1 MKLNNCVVKF
11 LVLVLMSIP
20 TFAFAQDSLKNIPAL
35 DKSPMDASYYPTSFP
50 LLKIRDKVTTPL
62 TVKLIYSRPQLKGR
76 AMFGELVPYTQVW
89 RMGANEASEIEF
101 FQDVVIGGKKI
112 KKGEYSI
119 YAIPEPT
126 EWTIIINTE
135 NDIWGSFKYEE
146 SKDIV
151 RVKVP
156 VTTIANSVESFTIY
170 FSEAKDGCN
179 LVAAWDKVM
188 VKLPIQ
194 F

>member
-1 MKLNNCVVKF
+1 MKKLF
-11 LVLVLMSIP
+11 ATIVLVIMVSVP
-20 TFAFAQDSLKNIPAL
+20 CFVFAQDTLKNIPAL
-35 DKSPMDASYYPTSFP
+35 DKSAMDASYFPANFP

-62 TVKLIYSRPQLKGR
+62 AVKLIYSRPLLKGR
-76 AMFGELVPYTQVW
+76 AMFGELLPYNAVW

-101 FQDVVIGGKKI
+101 FRDVTIGGKTV

-119 YAIPEPT
+119 YAIPEPN

-146 SKDIV
+146 SKDVV

-156 VTTIANSVESFTIY
+156 VTAIANSVEAFTV
-170 FSEAKDGCN
+170 FFNEAKDGCE

-194 F
+194 FK

>member
-1 MKLNNCVVKF
+1 
-11 LVLVLMSIP
+11 MSVP
-20 TFAFAQDSLKNIPAL
+20 TYLLAQDSLKNIPVL
-35 DKSPMDASYYPTSFP
+35 DKSPMDASYYPANFP

-62 TVKLIYSRPQLKGR
+62 SVKLIYSRPQLKGR
-76 AMFGELVPYTQVW
+76 VMFGEMLPYTQVW

-101 FQDVVIGGKKI
+101 FTDVVIGGKKI

-119 YAIPEPT
+119 YAIPEPN
-126 EWTIIINTE
+126 EWTIIVNTE
-135 NDIWGSFKYEE
+135 NDIWGSFKYDEN
-146 SKDIV
+146 KDVV

-156 VTTIANSVESFTIY
+156 VTEIANSIESFTIY
-170 FSEAKDGCN
+170 FDEAKEGCN
-179 LVAAWDKVM
+179 LIAAWDKVM

>member
-1 MKLNNCVVKF
+1 MKKLFASF
-11 LVLVLMSIP
+11 LLIALVGLPS
-20 TFAFAQDSLKNIPAL
+20 FVFAQDSLKNVPDL
-35 DKSPMDASYYPTSFP
+35 DKSAMDASYYPANFP

-62 TVKLIYSRPQLKGR
+62 AVKLIYSRPLLKGR
-76 AMFGELVPYTQVW
+76 AMFGDLLPYSKVW

-101 FQDVVIGGKKI
+101 FKDVIIGGKTI

-146 SKDIV
+146 SKDVV

-156 VTTIANSVESFTIY
+156 VTSIANSIEAFTV
-170 FSEAKDGCN
+170 FFHDSKGGCE

-194 F
+194 L